1 MTAQRWKGCNA
12 LVTGASSG
20 IGEGIALAFAQRGM
34 RVAIAARRVERLQSL
49 ASRLREA
56 GAEDVLVLP
65 LDMRD
70 TGAIADAFAAL
81 EKTWSEGVHVLVN
94 NAGLG
99 LDEPLMDGETEAWR
113 TMLEVNVLG
122 LAVATR
128 EALAQMK
135 KHGAHGHIIHISS
148 MASYRV
154 NPGSGMYSA
163 TKHAVRAL
171 TEGLR
176 KELRAAGSPIRV
188 SAISPGF
195 VATEF
200 AQVYHRSEEKARQVY
215 GRFDVLQVEDICRTL
230 TYILDSPPHMEV
242 HDVLLRP
249 TDQET

>member
-1 MTAQRWKGCNA
+1 MNQPNWNGRNA

-20 IGEGIALAFAQRGM
+20 IGEGIAMAFAKRGM
-34 RVAIAARRVERLQSL
+34 RVAIAARRVARLEAL
-49 ASRLREA
+49 AAHLKQA
-56 GAEDVLVLP
+56 GAEDVLILP

-70 TGAIADAFAAL
+70 TGAVEKAFVEL
-81 EKTWSEGVHVLVN
+81 KNTWGEGVDVLVN

-99 LDEPLMDGETEAWR
+99 LDEPLMNGETEAWR

-128 EALAQMK
+128 EALAQMNES
-135 KHGAHGHIIHISS
+135 GTAGHIIHISS

-200 AQVYHRSEEKARQVY
+200 AQVYHGSEEKAEQVY